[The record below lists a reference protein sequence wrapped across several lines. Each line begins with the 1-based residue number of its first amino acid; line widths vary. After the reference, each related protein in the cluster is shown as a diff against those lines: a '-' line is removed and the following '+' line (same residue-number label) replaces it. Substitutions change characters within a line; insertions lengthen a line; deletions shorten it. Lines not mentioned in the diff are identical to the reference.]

1 MKIPTTHRT
10 PDITI
15 SDDRHGSVLLV
26 RAFLTKLTYLGQ
38 ASSVKPKAGTEPEQ
52 RRQ

>member
-1 MKIPTTHRT
+1 MKMPTTQRT

-15 SDDRHGSVLLV
+15 PDDCHGSVLLV
-26 RAFLTKLTYLGQ
+26 RAFLIKLTYLGQ
-38 ASSVKPKAGTEPEQ
+38 ASSVKPKAGTEHEQ